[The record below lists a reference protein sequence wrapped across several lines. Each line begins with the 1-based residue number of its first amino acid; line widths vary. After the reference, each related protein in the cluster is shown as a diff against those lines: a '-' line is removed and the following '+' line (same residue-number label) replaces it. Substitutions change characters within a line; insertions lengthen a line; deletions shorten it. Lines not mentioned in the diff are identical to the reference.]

1 LRSEGGVAVATP
13 APHHRDAEG
22 PTDHQLVA
30 AVRRG
35 DDRAFET
42 LYHRY
47 NRRIQAYVFGMCKD
61 HARAEDITQEIFVS
75 ALRRMRETE
84 RPIAFKPWIYE
95 IAKNACI
102 DQHRR
107 SRRAEEISLQAE
119 DGLAPADYG
128 RLVNADPTPDV
139 AVTVKQSLDHLCGAF
154 GGLSDTHHDILV
166 MRELEGLSYRE
177 IGERLGMSRPAVES
191 TLFRARRRLTEEYGE
206 LVSGQ
211 RCLRI
216 QGIIATAARGRL
228 GARDATRLSRHVA
241 HCIPCRREAMTAGL
255 DPAMLRKPLRTRV
268 AAKVAALLPF
278 PLLTRR
284 FGTRG
289 GGDDAAAN
297 SMPTSWM
304 AHLPLISDHV
314 GAGWTKAFA
323 AVAVLLAGVGAGV
336 GTQAAS
342 TSAQPATGAGT
353 QVHERA
359 ISSSGGGA
367 AARGPLVAP
376 RGDATRSLTSHTAR
390 HSAQHAKTVSTSGTT
405 GTSGT
410 TRTAAS
416 GSSPATPVHTATDA
430 TKPVVAKTP
439 VPSGGGSLS
448 SPASSPAQVVQ
459 QTTQS
464 ASNTVSGVTNT
475 VNTVTNAVSGA
486 TSGTAGGAT
495 GAVGGAVGG
504 TVGAVGNT
512 VGNTGSAAGGAIQ
525 STGNAVSGALGG
537 VTG

>member
-1 LRSEGGVAVATP
+1 LRSEGGTALAMP
-13 APHHRDAEG
+13 APQHRDAEG

-35 DDRAFET
+35 DDRAFEC

-47 NRRIQAYVFGMCKD
+47 NRRIQAYVVGMCKD

-107 SRRAEEISLQAE
+107 SRRAEEISLQSE

-139 AVTVKQSLDHLCGAF
+139 AVSVKQSLDHLCGAF

-216 QGIIATAARGRL
+216 QGIIATASRGRL

-241 HCIPCRREAMTAGL
+241 HCIPCRRDALAAGL
-255 DPAMLRKPLRTRV
+255 DAAMLAKPMRTRV
-268 AAKVAALLPF
+268 AAKVAAFLPF

-284 FGTRG
+284 FTAG
-289 GGDDAAAN
+289 GADDAAATRVP
-297 SMPTSWM
+297 SSWM
-304 AHLPLISDHV
+304 TQLPVISDHA
-314 GAGWTKAFA
+314 GAGWTKAIA

-336 GTQAAS
+336 GTRAATKPS
-342 TSAQPATGAGT
+342 SPAMRAGT
-353 QVHERA
+353 QAHERA
-359 ISSSGGGA
+359 ITSSGGGA

-376 RGDATRSLTSHTAR
+376 RAAAARSAATAASRTTAR
-390 HSAQHAKTVSTSGTT
+390 HHTRRSTGNTAPSSAATT
-405 GTSGT
+405 PV
-410 TRTAAS
+410 RTATGA
-416 GSSPATPVHTATDA
+416 AKPVTDA
-430 TKPVVAKTP
+430 IDAATRGKLPTSVSSTP
-439 VPSGGGSLS
+439 SQAVK
-448 SPASSPAQVVQ
+448 
-459 QTTQS
+459 QTTQA
-464 ASNTVSGVTNT
+464 ASNTLTGVTKT
-475 VNTVTNAVSGA
+475 IQGATNAVSGA
-486 TSGTAGGAT
+486 TGG
-495 GAVGGAVGG
+495 GPVGG
-504 TVGAVGNT
+504 TVGAVGNA
-512 VGNTGSAAGGAIQ
+512 VGSAGQAAGSAVQSTGSAVSGVLGGA
-525 STGNAVSGALGG
+525 TG
-537 VTG
+537 